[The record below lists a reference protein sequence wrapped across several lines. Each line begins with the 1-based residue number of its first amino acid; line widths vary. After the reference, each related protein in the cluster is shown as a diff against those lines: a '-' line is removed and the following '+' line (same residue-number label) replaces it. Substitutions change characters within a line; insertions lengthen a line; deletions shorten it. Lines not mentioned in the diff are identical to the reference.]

1 MQTLTK
7 TQLKKNLTK
16 EIINLLIEDFDAYNI
31 ERENQYIDFWADID
45 GFEIQLQMDTRDYSV
60 GSWDSVKLVGDGW
73 MKEEINKQV
82 AAAILEER
90 INQSIE
96 KKLGR

>member
-1 MQTLTK
+1 MTT
-7 TQLKKNLTK
+7 TQLKKQTTK

-31 ERENQYIDFWADID
+31 NREAQYIEFWADID
-45 GFEIQLQMDTRDYSV
+45 GFEIDMQMDTRDYSV
-60 GSWDSVKLVGDGW
+60 ASWDSMTLAGDGW
-73 MKEEINKQV
+73 MKEELNKQV

-90 INQSIE
+90 INQAIE

>member
-1 MQTLTK
+1 MTT
-7 TQLKKNLTK
+7 TQLKKQTTK

-31 ERENQYIDFWADID
+31 NREAQYIEFWADID
-45 GFEIQLQMDTRDYSV
+45 GFEIDMQMDTRDYSV
-60 GSWDSVKLVGDGW
+60 ASWDSVKLAGDGW

-90 INQSIE
+90 INQAIE

>member
-1 MQTLTK
+1 MNA
-7 TQLKKNLTK
+7 TQLKKQTTK

-31 ERENQYIDFWADID
+31 NREAQYIEFFADID
-45 GFEIQLQMDTRDYSV
+45 GFEIDMQMDTRDYSV
-60 GSWDSVKLVGDGW
+60 SSWDSVTLAGDGW
-73 MKEEINKQV
+73 KMEDMNKQI

-90 INQSIE
+90 INQAIE

>member
-1 MQTLTK
+1 MTK
-7 TQLKKNLTK
+7 TQLKKQTTK

-31 ERENQYIDFWADID
+31 NREAQYIEFFADID
-45 GFEIQLQMDTRDYSV
+45 GFEIDMQMDTRDYSV
-60 GSWDSVKLVGDGW
+60 SSWDSVKLAGDGW
-73 MKEEINKQV
+73 KMEDMNKQI

-90 INQSIE
+90 INQAIE